1 MRWLLL
7 SMGASACVLQQLVV
21 ATAYAHA
28 NTNTNTHVHQ
38 PGTSTTRRP
47 LRSSWDRRGA
57 RSYMISSALEN
68 LVSSVQSNA
77 LLSDCITV
85 CLSTAFSDLVAQN
98 TEEGQ
103 KMLAGENSEKGTSK
117 HVNCFSFL
125 SQAHT
130 FLLHMRM
137 FVCLYVCMCAYVYIY
152 ICMCQ
157 WLLSVFQT
165 TWRDWKDSLSLGSSM
180 GL

>member
-1 MRWLLL
+1 
-7 SMGASACVLQQLVV
+7 
-21 ATAYAHA
+21 
-28 NTNTNTHVHQ
+28 
-38 PGTSTTRRP
+38 
-47 LRSSWDRRGA
+47 
-57 RSYMISSALEN
+57 MISSALEN

-130 FLLHMRM
+130 PLLHMRM

-152 ICMCQ
+152 MYV
-157 WLLSVFQT
+157 SVATFGIPNDLARLKRFFIFGFFDGAVGKREYAYSDDVA
-165 TWRDWKDSLSLGSSM
+165 WNYVWKERYILISLFVD
-180 GL
+180 